1 MSKIIKLKNVLSES
15 NGSPERQS
23 ALFALVS
30 LGILESL
37 SNGLMSA
44 TDAVRLFFNA
54 ENCQFVK
61 NILGDKIADQIM
73 SRGVQL
79 PDLFDALPS
88 EEAHR
93 EFQHEL
99 ATMRSLCLKLIAEE
113 QLAA

>member
-1 MSKIIKLKNVLSES
+1 MSKSIHLKSVLSES

-44 TDAVRLFFNA
+44 SDAVKLFFNA
-54 ENCQFVK
+54 ENCLFVK
-61 NILGDKIADQIM
+61 NVMGNKVADQIM
-73 SRGVQL
+73 GHGVQL
-79 PDLFDALPS
+79 PDLIDALPS

-93 EFQHEL
+93 EFQQEL

-113 QLAA
+113 RLAA